1 MKLNVT
7 TCLII
12 IVLVLIINN
21 YSKHSLSTFA
31 GVEKNTLTFDEVLGI
46 NKGEIIEKGVKD
58 RFMKSFTTLDIKTQK
73 DLHIKINNNRDKLL
87 VKNDYRP
94 LTINNSDLNNLHD
107 SKIQNIVNRFYR
119 LKKKCAKNPN

>member
-31 GVEKNTLTFDEVLGI
+31 GVEKNTLTFDEVLRI

-58 RFMKSFTTLDIKTQK
+58 RFMKSFTSLDIKTQK

-87 VKNDYRP
+87 VKNDYIP
-94 LTINNSDLNNLHD
+94 LTVNNSDLNNLHD